1 MSLEQ
6 TTNDKA
12 TLLTKLQRKMSL
24 EERKLGKRLHAP
36 LQQERERE
44 GKQDDDNNNEQANL
58 KGAVPFEKIQ
68 FYK

>member
-1 MSLEQ
+1 
-6 TTNDKA
+6 
-12 TLLTKLQRKMSL
+12 MSL

-44 GKQDDDNNNEQANL
+44 GKQDDNNNEQANL
-58 KGAVPFEKIQ
+58 KGAVQFEKIQ